1 MSASTSVSEA
11 VRGVRCRAQGHYDN
25 TLRKMSFLIKKLCV
39 WHIWLSKR
47 LPMVTNALTNS
58 SDSLVLVVVPE
69 GGLSAGPVCQSLR
82 SLSPGGAFTEVIKG
96 EFVFIPT
103 TAHRS
108 RPVSGQRELCA
119 ALRVSACLSTRVRA
133 CLVHVQSR
141 CRCARNLLASDGK
154 ETGFSCPTVT
164 TN

>member
-1 MSASTSVSEA
+1 M
-11 VRGVRCRAQGHYDN
+11 
-25 TLRKMSFLIKKLCV
+25 
-39 WHIWLSKR
+39 
-47 LPMVTNALTNS
+47 
-58 SDSLVLVVVPE
+58 VVPE

-119 ALRVSACLSTRVRA
+119 ALRVREHGGPCTLGARA
-133 CLVHVQSR
+133 IAVPSHSESLGLRWQGSR
-141 CRCARNLLASDGK
+141 IFMPHGHNKL
-154 ETGFSCPTVT
+154 
-164 TN
+164 TNY